1 MKRVTIVCVICAILL
16 GVLAGVRASSRVL
29 FSTVSPNQHYHVDI
43 SQSRSFPFFERAVFL
58 NARRDGGP
66 LVRRKLLYT
75 GDFLDNDF
83 KDLYSNPRFRSESV
97 YELGG
102 VELGNESLRERPGD
116 LRIINET
123 SRDVA
128 YILIETGWYK
138 LVAFDIKAGAMLDL
152 SFHYAGGLSC
162 QGQFVNSEE
171 RFAGAVATENK
182 DYLSAKRQFLVRVKR
197 DSATIESPQ
206 QGLRQARCC
215 ASDRPDP
222 DHERLY

>member
-1 MKRVTIVCVICAILL
+1 MKKAFVVSTIGAVLL
-16 GVLAGVRASSRVL
+16 GLFIGVTHSNRVL
-29 FSTVSPNQHYHVDI
+29 FSTVSPSQHYRVDI
-43 SQSRSFPFFERAVFL
+43 TQSRMFPFDERAVFL
-58 NARRDGGP
+58 NARRDGAP

-83 KDLYSNPRFRSESV
+83 KGSYPNPRFRSESV
-97 YELGG
+97 YELGS
-102 VELGNESLRERPGD
+102 VELGNEGLRERRGN

-138 LVAFDIKAGAMLDL
+138 LVAFDIKVGAMVDL
-152 SFHYAGGLSC
+152 SLHYAERLSC

-171 RFAGAVATENK
+171 RFAGAVGTEDNE
-182 DYLSAKRQFLVRVKR
+182 DLGSERQFVLSIKR
-197 DSATIESPQ
+197 DTATIESPQ

-222 DHERLY
+222 DHELLY